1 MLTLLSSIPAPP
13 SNMLTIGP
21 ISLHIYGL
29 CIALGVLVSVSIARR
44 RWAKLGG
51 DPDDITS
58 VAIVAIPAGLIG
70 SRIYHV
76 VTDFPD
82 LYSNGRW
89 WPNAFYIWN
98 GGLGIPGGVLGGALA
113 ALFMARRYK
122 MNWRAMGDVTA
133 PALPVAQA
141 IGRFGNY
148 FNQELFGGSTK
159 LPWGLQV
166 DPEHVPPG
174 YELGTKFHPTFL
186 YESLWNFSL
195 AGLIVLLS
203 RKIVLKPGRWF
214 PVYILGYGLGRLW
227 VESLRIDAAN
237 EILGLRVNT
246 WTSFAAIAGGLL
258 WLFWRGSPL
267 DHEATAE
274 LRAGGNP
281 QGSLALAPGASDSVS
296 ADHQGTDPV
305 GEVGPDP
312 DGPLVESPLG
322 EHGAAEAGDGIDPEE
337 GS

>member
-13 SNMLTIGP
+13 DNMLHIGP
-21 ISLHIYGL
+21 VGLHIYGL
-29 CIALGVLVSVSIARR
+29 CIALGVIASVSLARR

-51 DPDDITS
+51 NPDDITS

-70 SRIYHV
+70 ARIYHV
-76 VTDFPD
+76 ITDFPD

-98 GGLGIPGGVLGGALA
+98 GGLGIPGGVVAGALA
-113 ALFMARRYK
+113 ALFMAHRYK
-122 MNWRAMGDVTA
+122 MNWRAMADVTA
-133 PALPVAQA
+133 PALPIAQA

-148 FNQELFGGSTK
+148 FNQELFGRPTE

-166 DPEHVPPG
+166 DANHVPAG
-174 YELGTKFHPTFL
+174 YAPDTLFHPTFL

-203 RKIVLKPGRWF
+203 RKFVLKPGRWF
-214 PVYILGYGLGRLW
+214 AVYILGYGLGRLW
-227 VESLRIDAAN
+227 VESLRIDKAN

-246 WTSFAAIAGGLL
+246 WTSSLAIIGGLI

-267 DHEATAE
+267 DHEATSE
-274 LRAGGNP
+274 LRAGGDP
-281 QGSLALAPGASDSVS
+281 QAQLAAAPVAADQGSAAGGVDPDPEAGAGSEADSIDGLGSAGGDQQS
-296 ADHQGTDPV
+296 ADPV
-305 GEVGPDP
+305 
-312 DGPLVESPLG
+312 
-322 EHGAAEAGDGIDPEE
+322 
-337 GS
+337 